1 MSTAAISRLLH
12 LNRKTRRPLA
22 ALSLLAVD
30 VLALELSLMLG
41 CLTRLLAYPLFPVG
55 LGIKQFAGPAVG
67 ILLLP
72 LVYYWAGL
80 YPVLGL
86 GAVHR
91 LRARVWATALVFL
104 ALLLWNHLFVEERGW
119 SRGVLLSTM
128 LFALVLPPCVQA
140 LFRRF
145 GRSRGLCGIPAI
157 VLGAG
162 PLGEMIVDKLINDTD
177 LDLIPVA
184 VLDEDSEKW
193 GKKLHNVPV
202 TGPIAS
208 NVEYRG
214 LVRVVL
220 VAMPELDRDGLVQ
233 LVHTLSFPYVI
244 VVPNLSGLQALW
256 TSSRDLGGFLVLEVR
271 NNLLIG
277 RNRVVKRAFDW
288 GLALVLLLM
297 TAPVVAVCAIFVK
310 IVSPGSPFFRQER
323 EGEDGKKIMVWKLR
337 TMRPDAERFLEQ
349 YLDAHPDERETWL
362 RTFKLKK
369 DPRVLPVVG
378 QFLRRSSLDEL
389 PQLWAV
395 LTGEMS
401 LVGPRPFPQYHLRS
415 FSREFRELRRTV
427 IPGLTGLWQISS
439 RSDGDLSI
447 QERQD
452 TYYIRNWS
460 LWLDLHILLRTF
472 RIVLLAKGAY

>member
-1 MSTAAISRLLH
+1 MSTTAVGRLLH
-12 LNRKTRRPLA
+12 LNEQTRRPLA

-30 VLALELSLMLG
+30 VLTLELALVLG

-55 LGIKQFAGPAVG
+55 LGLKQFAGPAVG

-72 LVYYWAGL
+72 MVYYWAGL
-80 YPVLGL
+80 YPGFGL
-86 GAVHR
+86 GAVLR
-91 LRARVWATALVFL
+91 LRARVWATALIFFG
-104 ALLLWNHLFVEERGW
+104 LLLWNYLFEDQEW
-119 SRGVLLSTM
+119 SRGVLLATM
-128 LFALVLPPCVQA
+128 VFALILPPIVQTI
-140 LFRRF
+140 FRHFARP
-145 GRSRGLCGIPAI
+145 RGLCGIPAI

-162 PLGEMIVDKLINDTD
+162 PLGEMITEKLMNDTE

-184 VLDEDSEKW
+184 VLDDDPEKW
-193 GKKLHNVPV
+193 GKKLHNVPI
-202 TGPIAS
+202 TGPVAS

-214 LVRVVL
+214 QVRVVL

-244 VVPNLSGLQALW
+244 VVPNLSGLQTLW

-277 RNRVVKRAFDW
+277 RNRLFKRVLDW
-288 GLALVLLLM
+288 SLALALLLIA
-297 TAPVVAVCAIFVK
+297 APLIALCAILVK
-310 IVSPGSPFFRQER
+310 MVSPGSPFYRQER
-323 EGEDGKKIMVWKLR
+323 EGQDGKKIMVWKLR
-337 TMRPDAERFLEQ
+337 TMRPDAERFLEE
-349 YLDAHPDERETWL
+349 YLDAHPEEKETWL
-362 RTFKLKK
+362 RSFKLKK

-415 FSREFRELRRTV
+415 FSREFRELRRSVT
-427 IPGLTGLWQISS
+427 PGLTGLWQISS
-439 RSDGDLSI
+439 RSDGDLGV

-472 RIVLLAKGAY
+472 RIVLMAKGAY

>member
-1 MSTAAISRLLH
+1 
-12 LNRKTRRPLA
+12 
-22 ALSLLAVD
+22 
-30 VLALELSLMLG
+30 
-41 CLTRLLAYPLFPVG
+41 
-55 LGIKQFAGPAVG
+55 
-67 ILLLP
+67 
-72 LVYYWAGL
+72 
-80 YPVLGL
+80 
-86 GAVHR
+86 
-91 LRARVWATALVFL
+91 
-104 ALLLWNHLFVEERGW
+104 
-119 SRGVLLSTM
+119 
-128 LFALVLPPCVQA
+128 
-140 LFRRF
+140 
-145 GRSRGLCGIPAI
+145 
-157 VLGAG
+157 
-162 PLGEMIVDKLINDTD
+162 MITEKLKNDTE

-184 VLDEDSEKW
+184 VLDEDPEKW
-193 GKKLHNVPV
+193 GKELHNVPI
-202 TGPIAS
+202 TGPIAA
-208 NVEYRG
+208 NVEYQG

-244 VVPNLSGLQALW
+244 VVPNLSGLQTLW
-256 TSSRDLGGFLVLEVR
+256 TSSRDLGGVLVLEVR

-277 RNRVVKRAFDW
+277 RNRVFKRALDW

-297 TAPVVAVCAIFVK
+297 AAPIVAVCAIFVK

-323 EGEDGKKIMVWKLR
+323 EGQDGKKIMVWKLR

-362 RTFKLKK
+362 RSFKLKK

-378 QFLRRSSLDEL
+378 RFLRRSSLDEL

-401 LVGPRPFPQYHLRS
+401 LVGPRPFPHYHLRS

-427 IPGLTGLWQISS
+427 TPGLTGLWQISA
-439 RSDGDLSI
+439 RSDGDLDI

-460 LWLDLHILLRTF
+460 LWLDLHILLRTV